1 LQPCAAQLA
10 LQLSIPV
17 AQGSAAQLGSANALA
32 SMGGAPAGAAAA
44 RPAADPG
51 NTHLAAAQQSNQAPP
66 GCNTPQA
73 ANNPACK
80 LNNNKITNA
89 TNNLNNGA
97 AAVAAP
103 VNAVKQLGDTLGGLF
118 KKPAPAPAAPTPQ
131 TGQ

>member
-1 LQPCAAQLA
+1 M
-10 LQLSIPV
+10 V
-17 AQGSAAQLGSANALA
+17 FRG
-32 SMGGAPAGAAAA
+32 AGAAAA
-44 RPAADPG
+44 RPAAPILAAPNTLSTNKSAAPG
-51 NTHLAAAQQSNQAPP
+51 NTYLAAAQQTNQALP

-80 LNNNKITNA
+80 LNNKITNA

-118 KKPAPAPAAPTPQ
+118 KKPAPAPAVPTPQ